1 MSGRETKARVWKTF
15 LILLAAFLIFAGP
28 TYVAYLA
35 QQAGVSPIYSTV
47 FGFALLILGIAIAY
61 RLVKSG
67 EIK

>member
-1 MSGRETKARVWKTF
+1 MSGHETKARVWRAF

-35 QQAGVSPIYSTV
+35 RQIGVPSIYSTA
-47 FGFALLILGIAIAY
+47 FGFILLILGIAIAY